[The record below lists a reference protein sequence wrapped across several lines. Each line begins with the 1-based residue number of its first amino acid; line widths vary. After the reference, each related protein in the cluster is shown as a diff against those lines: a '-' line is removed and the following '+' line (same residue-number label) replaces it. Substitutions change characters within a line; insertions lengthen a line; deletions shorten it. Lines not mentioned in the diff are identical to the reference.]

1 MIEQPKRARRGWMR
15 APVKWALFALAALF
29 AADAL
34 YNPEKFRIKT
44 IEVHG
49 RFARVDAGQV
59 ERAVAGALSGNYF
72 LADTAAIEARVAMLP
87 WAHRAKVRRKWPD
100 TLMVSVTEVQPVARW
115 GRGQWLHV
123 NGELAGRLP
132 GADASLPRLSG
143 PQGSRRAVW
152 EAYQKWSGIFAANG
166 LVIDSLRLDARGLWR
181 LQLSL
186 SALAQA
192 AGEGATAPLEV
203 VLRREH
209 ADAHIARFAR
219 AMPRSL
225 LAHFAAMRSIDL
237 RYPNGFAVGWRKGA
251 ELARAAG
258 KTGNA
263 AW

>member
-186 SALAQA
+186 SALARQA
-192 AGEGATAPLEV
+192 GGGNSVEV
-203 VLRREH
+203 VLRHAH
-209 ADAHIARFAR
+209 ADARIARFAR
-219 AMPRSL
+219 AMPRRL
-225 LAHFAAMRSIDL
+225 IAAFPAMRSIDL
-237 RYPNGFAVGWRKGA
+237 RYPNGFAVGWRKGGA
-251 ELARAAG
+251 RLARGAG
-258 KTGNA
+258 KTGSA